1 MQPTFDALRQMG
13 GSGTNGEIYDAVIKN
28 LRLADDIINELHPGS
43 TTQTELEYQLA
54 WARTYLKKYGAIS
67 SSGRSVWA
75 ITPDFLQIDAID
87 PKDVDRTVRNANRIG
102 ESRSKA
108 FEEPEDE
115 GVESEEIRPWRE
127 RLSKVLLNMDPY
139 GFERLTQRLLREC
152 GFCQVVVTRK
162 TGDGGIDGSGKLKIN
177 GFFSFN
183 VAFQCKRYSGAVG
196 APEIRDFRGSLT
208 TDIEKGIF
216 ITTGTFTKAAI
227 EEASNAGKQQI
238 DLINGEEFMNKLAEF
253 GIGLKEIKDYEI
265 DEEFFRKI

>member
-1 MQPTFDALRQMG
+1 MARKRKHIAPRYTKLMQPTFDALRQMG

-108 FEEPEDE
+108 FEEPE
-115 GVESEEIRPWRE
+115 VQEIIE
-127 RLSKVLLNMDPY
+127 ISK
-139 GFERLTQRLLREC
+139 Q
-152 GFCQVVVTRK
+152 K
-162 TGDGGIDGSGKLKIN
+162 T
-177 GFFSFN
+177 
-183 VAFQCKRYSGAVG
+183 
-196 APEIRDFRGSLT
+196 
-208 TDIEKGIF
+208 
-216 ITTGTFTKAAI
+216 
-227 EEASNAGKQQI
+227 ASNGSVIVRKSGTEPVIKVRVEGEDAQFIASIARQI
-238 DLINGEEFMNKLAEF
+238 VETLEKY
-253 GIGLKEIKDYEI
+253 KD
-265 DEEFFRKI
+265 